1 MCIRDRLTLERD
13 HEVVTIPGSLEP
25 GVVVITFDLCS
36 FLIISCPDWEAD
48 HPRDAVTGS
57 TPSFFTRGVGT
68 STRRVIGAE
77 YPFEQGKRLV
87 ASLLLAA
94 AVQVA

>member
-1 MCIRDRLTLERD
+1 MTQITLERD
-13 HEVVTIPGSLEP
+13 HEVVPIPGSLEP
-25 GVVVITFDLCS
+25 GVVIITPDLCS
-36 FLIISCPDWEAD
+36 FFIISCPDWESD
-48 HPRDAVTGS
+48 HPRVAVARG
-57 TPSFFTRGVGT
+57 TPGPFTRGVGT
-68 STRRVIGAE
+68 STRRVVGAE